1 MNTSASSS
9 RTRSR
14 RSASSV
20 AALLFREP
28 LKLLDELGGLDGQ
41 RHRQVF
47 RRVELLPIARGRE
60 RGEPL
65 LQRA

>member
-14 RSASSV
+14 RSASS
-20 AALLFREP
+20 ARLCSSRQP
-28 LKLLDELGGLDGQ
+28 LKFLDELGDLDGQ
-41 RHRQVF
+41 RHREIL

-65 LQRA
+65 LQCT